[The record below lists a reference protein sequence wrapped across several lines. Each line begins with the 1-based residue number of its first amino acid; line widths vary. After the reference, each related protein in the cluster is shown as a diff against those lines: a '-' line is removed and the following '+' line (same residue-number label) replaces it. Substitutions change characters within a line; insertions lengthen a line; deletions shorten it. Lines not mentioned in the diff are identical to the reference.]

1 MNQMIIAASIFVITY
16 IFIIS
21 EKIDRTVISSAGVCL
36 LLVFGVLTQEEAI
49 QFIDFNTI
57 GLLIG
62 MMIVVNIIKTTG
74 FFQYIAIKSAK
85 IAKGNPWRIL
95 EVFVI
100 ITAILSA
107 LLDNVTTV
115 LLIAPV
121 TLVVTDT
128 LELNPIP
135 FLVPQIIA
143 SNIGGTATLI
153 GDPPNI
159 MIGSNANLDFMDF
172 LCNTAPIS
180 VLILIITI
188 FCFRFLYKKNFQI
201 DDTLKEKLLSF
212 DEKLAIKDSHLL
224 KKSLFILTFIILGF
238 CLHGVLGLESAT
250 IALIGASLMLL
261 VSKASIEIVL
271 HEIEWPTIFFFAFL
285 FMLVGSLEK
294 VGIIDYI
301 AQIITKSA
309 KENMFLTTIVLL
321 WSSAIIS
328 SFLDNIPFVATM
340 IPIIKKIGLLSG
352 ANITPL
358 WWALSLGACL
368 GGNGTL
374 IGASSNVIIAGILHK
389 HGYHISFI
397 DYLKVGFPIMILSI
411 ILSTGYLIAFYL

>member
-107 LLDNVTTV
+107 VLDNVTTV

-374 IGASSNVIIAGILHK
+374 IGASANVIIAGILHK

>member
-374 IGASSNVIIAGILHK
+374 IGASANVIIAGILHK

>member
-212 DEKLAIKDSHLL
+212 DEKLAIKDSNLL

-374 IGASSNVIIAGILHK
+374 IGASANVIIAGILHK